1 MTEYFTKFV
10 LVFLFGIISSSS
22 YSLDGFK
29 NYKTISLKTQ
39 CGFNGDT
46 SHHPEILQLGSMNDR
61 NNEISASVFYS
72 HWLAE
77 IDHSHSTKSFKCTFT
92 VKSAAPSEHI
102 YATIQSMTFQSS
114 PNGGCKDYIK
124 FSEYNRA
131 WSKHKSFCGKHQERK
146 KALSLYQSSKYENFH
161 DSNVIPES
169 KHPSFDAENNELKV
183 EIFISRDNI
192 KKNLQNNLV
201 VTFTPYKIYELWKNG
216 KLCCNSNGHGIS
228 ASESTVNLP
237 NNIFFIE
244 PENRLN
250 ILPSPSRLPSY
261 ESLFP
266 NQSTVSLNTNEN
278 TTSTPTNSTAENL
291 QIDATFI
298 AIILLTYDCLK
309 SHKAEEKNFMTLNQ
323 SEELVRKYQL
333 GEKKII
339 LDCIADGNPK
349 PSIEWSHNGNEI
361 NWSSDKKF
369 HLLNGSLEMID
380 LSNDDSGIYY
390 CQASNGFQTKT
401 IEYMLLAPFPENLN
415 NNSLNISTEER
426 AYNIFNDIIMHCLI
440 TGIKKPTITWYHNDT
455 EINFLNKNK
464 FILADG
470 SLEIIDLSF
479 KDAGYYKC
487 KGFNEFGKQGL
498 QYNLTVNPI
507 SYIKYRWI
515 PSHYYKASPANYK
528 LIKLDTSF
536 QVKNKKKD
544 EYYLGKCDFGILTSA
559 LVSFNTKNIYRH
571 YNYNNDDYLECTHY
585 QLLEVYG
592 DYEWK
597 SVINETIPSG
607 AIVEHLLNNES
618 IYIGKIERDNNYSVI
633 INVYKNDTSVYY
645 YPFLSGSAENRRY
658 DNIFKILVVT

>member
-1 MTEYFTKFV
+1 
-10 LVFLFGIISSSS
+10 
-22 YSLDGFK
+22 
-29 NYKTISLKTQ
+29 
-39 CGFNGDT
+39 
-46 SHHPEILQLGSMNDR
+46 MNDR

-201 VTFTPYKIYELWKNG
+201 VTFTPYKKKARLNSKYKINTIYQCDEIENCNGFKCNDENNCGINGFTILFIIMPIFLGIIITVKVYELWKNG

-291 QIDATFI
+291 QIDAT
-298 AIILLTYDCLK
+298 Y
-309 SHKAEEKNFMTLNQ
+309 
-323 SEELVRKYQL
+323 
-333 GEKKII
+333 
-339 LDCIADGNPK
+339 
-349 PSIEWSHNGNEI
+349 
-361 NWSSDKKF
+361 
-369 HLLNGSLEMID
+369 
-380 LSNDDSGIYY
+380 
-390 CQASNGFQTKT
+390 
-401 IEYMLLAPFPENLN
+401 